1 MLRRARRD
9 DRLRAALAP
18 GEPAVAATAET
29 LAKLRH
35 DVVAR
40 LVAHGRLQRVHGDAA
55 EEIRTVSEAVGRGLC
70 PTAQMAAWA
79 GRPSGFRGPRDFL
92 DRMTAE
98 ERRLWQFRYLPWRS
112 ELVRAGDDALPGARW
127 LGLVLDIV
135 VDNSGLRQAER
146 RQGLRHGTA
155 LTLLAIGLERY
166 DRWRR

>member
-1 MLRRARRD
+1 MVMRARRE
-9 DRLRAALAP
+9 DRLRSALTP
-18 GEPAVAATAET
+18 DEPAVAATAET

-40 LVAHGRLQRVHGDAA
+40 LVARGGLQRVHGDAA
-55 EEIRTVSEAVGRGLC
+55 EEIRTVNEAVGRGMC
-70 PTAQMAAWA
+70 PTAQPVAWI

-92 DRMTAE
+92 DRMTGE

-112 ELVRAGDDALPGARW
+112 ELIRTGDAALPGARW
-127 LGLVLDIV
+127 LRLVLDIV
-135 VDNSGLRQAER
+135 VDNSGLRQAEH

-155 LTLLAIGLERY
+155 LGYLAVGLERY